1 MIINLKKCNMH
12 LFLQND
18 INFIRL
24 SHLVRPIVSVLFF
37 LCLSYHNYHDKK
49 YNENDMTY
57 KMNPKCKDKGSF
69 LGGGLLQEFG
79 REFFFTS
86 HFLCHNNY
94 VYK

>member
-1 MIINLKKCNMH
+1 MN
-12 LFLQND
+12 LFLENN

-24 SHLVRPIVSVLFF
+24 SHLVWPIVSVLFF
-37 LCLSYHNYHDKK
+37 LCLSYHNYHDNK

-57 KMNPKCKDKGSF
+57 TMNPKCKDEGSF

-79 REFFFTS
+79 REFFLQAIFYV
-86 HFLCHNNY
+86 NNY

>member
-1 MIINLKKCNMH
+1 MIINLKKCYMH
-12 LFLQND
+12 LFLENN

-24 SHLVRPIVSVLFF
+24 SHLVWPIVSVLFF

-57 KMNPKCKDKGSF
+57 TMNQKCKDEGSF

-79 REFFFTS
+79 REFFTS

>member
-1 MIINLKKCNMH
+1 MIINLKKCYMH
-12 LFLQND
+12 LFLENN

-37 LCLSYHNYHDKK
+37 LCLSYHNYHDNK

-57 KMNPKCKDKGSF
+57 TMNPKCKDEGSF

-79 REFFFTS
+79 REFFLQAIFYV
-86 HFLCHNNY
+86 NNY

>member
-1 MIINLKKCNMH
+1 MH
-12 LFLQND
+12 LFLENN

-24 SHLVRPIVSVLFF
+24 SHLVWPIVSVLFF
-37 LCLSYHNYHDKK
+37 LCLSYHNYHDNK

-57 KMNPKCKDKGSF
+57 TMNPKCKDEGSF

-79 REFFFTS
+79 REFFLQAIFYV
-86 HFLCHNNY
+86 NNY

>member
-1 MIINLKKCNMH
+1 MH
-12 LFLQND
+12 LFLENN

-24 SHLVRPIVSVLFF
+24 SHLVWPIVSVLFF
-37 LCLSYHNYHDKK
+37 LCLSYHNYHDNK

-57 KMNPKCKDKGSF
+57 TMNPKCKDEGSF

-79 REFFFTS
+79 RKFFLQAIFYV
-86 HFLCHNNY
+86 NNY

>member
-1 MIINLKKCNMH
+1 MH
-12 LFLQND
+12 LFLENN

-24 SHLVRPIVSVLFF
+24 SHLVWPIVTVLFF
-37 LCLSYHNYHDKK
+37 LCLSYHNYHDNK

-57 KMNPKCKDKGSF
+57 TMNPKCKDEGSF

-79 REFFFTS
+79 REFFLQAIFYV
-86 HFLCHNNY
+86 NNY

>member
-1 MIINLKKCNMH
+1 MIINLKKCYMH
-12 LFLQND
+12 LFLENN

-57 KMNPKCKDKGSF
+57 TMNPKCKDEGSF

-79 REFFFTS
+79 REFFLQAIFYV
-86 HFLCHNNY
+86 NNY

>member
-12 LFLQND
+12 LFLQNN

-24 SHLVRPIVSVLFF
+24 SHLVLPIVSVLFF

-49 YNENDMTY
+49 YKENDMTY
-57 KMNPKCKDKGSF
+57 TMNPKCKDEGSF

-79 REFFFTS
+79 REFFTS

>member
-1 MIINLKKCNMH
+1 MIINLKKCYMH
-12 LFLQND
+12 LFLENN

-24 SHLVRPIVSVLFF
+24 SHLVWPIVTVLFF
-37 LCLSYHNYHDKK
+37 LCLSYHNYHDNK

-57 KMNPKCKDKGSF
+57 TMNPKCKDEGSF

-79 REFFFTS
+79 REFFLQAIFYV
-86 HFLCHNNY
+86 NNY

>member
-24 SHLVRPIVSVLFF
+24 SHLVLPIVSVLFF
-37 LCLSYHNYHDKK
+37 LCLSYHNYHD
-49 YNENDMTY
+49 MTY
-57 KMNPKCKDKGSF
+57 TMNPKCKDEGSF

-79 REFFFTS
+79 REFFTT

>member
-1 MIINLKKCNMH
+1 MIINLKKCYMH
-12 LFLQND
+12 LFLENN

-24 SHLVRPIVSVLFF
+24 SHLVWPIVSVLFF
-37 LCLSYHNYHDKK
+37 LCLSYHNYHDNK

-57 KMNPKCKDKGSF
+57 TMNPKCKDEGSF

-79 REFFFTS
+79 REFFLQAIFYV
-86 HFLCHNNY
+86 NNY

>member
-12 LFLQND
+12 LFLENN
-18 INFIRL
+18 INFMRL
-24 SHLVRPIVSVLFF
+24 SHLARPIVSVLFF

-57 KMNPKCKDKGSF
+57 TMNPQCKDEGSF

-79 REFFFTS
+79 REFFTS

>member
-1 MIINLKKCNMH
+1 MIINLKKCYMH
-12 LFLQND
+12 LFLENN

-24 SHLVRPIVSVLFF
+24 SHLVWPIVSVLFF

-57 KMNPKCKDKGSF
+57 TMNPKCKDEGSF

-79 REFFFTS
+79 REFFLQAIFYV
-86 HFLCHNNY
+86 NNY

>member
-24 SHLVRPIVSVLFF
+24 SRLGLPIVSVLFF

-57 KMNPKCKDKGSF
+57 TMNPQCKDEGSF

-79 REFFFTS
+79 REFFTS

>member
-12 LFLQND
+12 LFLQNN

-24 SHLVRPIVSVLFF
+24 SHLVLPIVSVLFF

-57 KMNPKCKDKGSF
+57 TMNPKCKDEGSF
-69 LGGGLLQEFG
+69 FGGGLLQEFG
-79 REFFFTS
+79 REFFTT

>member
-1 MIINLKKCNMH
+1 MH
-12 LFLQND
+12 LFLENN

-24 SHLVRPIVSVLFF
+24 SHLVWPIVSVLFF

-57 KMNPKCKDKGSF
+57 TMNPKCKDEGSF

-79 REFFFTS
+79 REFFLQAIFYV
-86 HFLCHNNY
+86 NNY

>member
-18 INFIRL
+18 INFILL
-24 SHLVRPIVSVLFF
+24 SHLVLPIVSVLFF

-57 KMNPKCKDKGSF
+57 TMNPQCKDEGSF

-79 REFFFTS
+79 REFFLQAIFYV
-86 HFLCHNNY
+86 NNY